1 MRVAVI
7 GSREMEIEHLEE
19 CLPENVTEIV
29 SGGARGID
37 ACARKYALENGLKL
51 KEFLPEYNQ
60 YGKAAPLKRNLQI
73 IDYADQVIAFWD
85 GRSKG
90 TKFVIENCRKQNK
103 RVTVWKIQPVT
114 PK

>member
-1 MRVAVI
+1 MRVAVV
-7 GSREMEIEHLEE
+7 GSRNMEIKHLGEY
-19 CLPENVTEIV
+19 LPEKVTEIV

-51 KEFLPEYNQ
+51 KEFFPEYNK
-60 YGKAAPLKRNLQI
+60 YGKVTPLKRNLQI

-85 GRSKG
+85 GHSKG
-90 TKFVIENCRKQNK
+90 IKFVIENCRKQNK
-103 RVTVWKIQPVT
+103 RVTGWIFQTVT